1 MSAQFSN
8 PPGVNKPE
16 AYSQLCR
23 VGDTLYLAG
32 QAAQNEHGDVVGVGD
47 IAAQADQVLRNI
59 GAILESQG
67 AGFADLVSI
76 RVYVTDVAF
85 RGAVAAARDRY
96 LVEPLPP
103 STFLVVKSLAFPEL
117 LVEIDAIAH
126 VGGHSTD

>member
-1 MSAQFSN
+1 M
-8 PPGVNKPE
+8 
-16 AYSQLCR
+16 
-23 VGDTLYLAG
+23 
-32 QAAQNEHGDVVGVGD
+32 VGVGD

-96 LVEPLPP
+96 FKPPFPP

-117 LVEIDAIAH
+117 LVEIDATAH
-126 VGGHSTD
+126 IGGYATDSRRGRRP